1 MINWYSENHIKNSLD
16 GQKLYD
22 VVCCLNGK
30 RLFTTHPSSEDK
42 IVRWTYL
49 ENLIEN
55 NTTNYERNLESRINM
70 LEGLLDSIYSEADE
84 ILCENGDDLD
94 YETEMAVKKIRGLA
108 EYE

>member
-1 MINWYSENHIKNSLD
+1 MNWNHIKNSLD

-55 NTTNYERNLESRINM
+55 NTTNYERNLESRINI